1 LIRCTTNNATPSIEK
16 GLPLMAQTKGRPSLV
31 HWMTHIRKTLRLLGT
46 LVTDRRVPVLP
57 KALFFLF
64 VIVFGVVLIIPDS
77 IIIAAIALGANVAAP
92 LVGIPV
98 GVIDVALL
106 ATAMYGLLSFFPHDL
121 VVEHSTQLYGP
132 SPDVRPHLEKI
143 PPAPEKI

>member
-1 LIRCTTNNATPSIEK
+1 
-16 GLPLMAQTKGRPSLV
+16 MAQAKGRPSLF
-31 HWMTHIRKTLRLLGT
+31 HWVTHIRKTFRLLGT
-46 LVTDRRVPVLP
+46 LVADRRVSFVR

-77 IIIAAIALGANVAAP
+77 IIIAAIAVGANVAAP

-106 ATAMYGLLSFFPHDL
+106 ATVMYGLLNFFPHDL
-121 VVEHSTQLYGP
+121 VVEHSTQLYGTA
-132 SPDVRPHLEKI
+132 PDVRPHLEKI
-143 PPAPEKI
+143 PPAPEKV